1 MNSIISKAM
10 KNNIRINVIV
20 NIIRTLVLTLLS
32 FITFPWVCRYLGEA
46 GVGAYTWANTFVAYF
61 LILAKVGV
69 PNLAVREC
77 VKVRDN
83 KEQLSN
89 KAQMFFII
97 QLVAT
102 LVSFGLMSSL
112 VFTVPGLKE
121 ESSLIFLL
129 SLNFL
134 TGVFS
139 FEWIFIALEKQFYM
153 SVRSII
159 VLALAAILVVGFVT
173 TPSDIYIYAIITI
186 SVTLLSTIAN
196 LFYVR
201 KFISFKKTLP
211 YNFKQFLKPLS
222 ILCVLAFSISLY
234 NQTDTLILGFID
246 PTKTE
251 VASYSVGIKGVDIVI
266 GVMSALSTVFIP
278 RAAFYY
284 GKEDKRFFNNLNK
297 YSANIC
303 LFIVL
308 PAIVTMAV
316 LAYPICSLIS
326 GNYDYTTADATYVS
340 GPLVLIVLAFMMLTY
355 SLSEMIYGQVLLP
368 MKKEKY
374 YLFAI
379 LGGSLLNI
387 IFSIILGGVLPNYIE
402 WLNPA
407 VGVAFGTVLTDIA
420 ILIFLLGITWKWTK
434 KAIFNKNTIKIV
446 VGSVVIL
453 AISLLI
459 YKPLNMLWAHMSLGG
474 ATSAILTL
482 VCVVFID
489 AIVYLVLLGIMKED
503 LVYSFIRKK
512 KEVEG

>member
-1 MNSIISKAM
+1 M

-46 GVGAYTWANTFVAYF
+46 GVGAHTWANTFVAYF
-61 LILAKVGV
+61 LILAKVGI

-77 VKVRDN
+77 VKVRDD
-83 KEQLSN
+83 KELLSN

-102 LVSFGLMSSL
+102 IASFGLMSSL

-121 ESSLIFLL
+121 ESSLIFILA
-129 SLNFL
+129 LNFL
-134 TGVFS
+134 TGAFS

-159 VLALAAILVVGFVT
+159 ILALAAILVVGFVT
-173 TPSDIYIYAIITI
+173 TPSDLYIYALVTV
-186 SVTLLSTIAN
+186 SVTILTSIVN
-196 LFYVR
+196 LIYVT

-211 YNFKQFLKPLS
+211 YDFKQFIKPLS
-222 ILCVLAFSISLY
+222 VLCALSFSISLY

-251 VASYSVGIKGVDIVI
+251 VASYSVGIKGIDIVI
-266 GVMSALSTVFIP
+266 GIMSALSTVFIP

-284 GKEDKRFFNNLNK
+284 EKEDKRFFNNLNK
-297 YSANIC
+297 YSINIC

-308 PAIVTMAV
+308 PAIITMTV

-326 GNYDYTTADATYVS
+326 GNYDYSTADASFIS
-340 GPLVLIVLAFMMLTY
+340 GPLVLMILSTMMLTY
-355 SLSEMIYGQVLLP
+355 SLSEMIFGQILLP
-368 MKKEKY
+368 TKREKF

-379 LGGSLLNI
+379 LGGSVLNLVL
-387 IFSIILGGVLPNYIE
+387 SIVFGGVLPNHVA
-402 WLNPA
+402 WLTPA
-407 VGVAFGTVLTDIA
+407 IGVAIATVITDI
-420 ILIFLLGITWKWTK
+420 LIALFLISITWKWTK
-434 KAIFNKNTIKIV
+434 NAIFNKNTVKLLAASVAILIISALIYKPLHNLWLSLNLG
-446 VGSVVIL
+446 GSGAALLDLVVIL
-453 AISLLI
+453 AI
-459 YKPLNMLWAHMSLGG
+459 
-474 ATSAILTL
+474 
-482 VCVVFID
+482 D
-489 AIVYLVLLGIMKED
+489 AVIYLVLLASMNED

-512 KEVEG
+512 KPTEAGE